1 MRNRRHDL
9 SVSRVIAFQFVREE
23 PARFTALAF
32 DQAAKEAD
40 GGLFIASPLHKDIN
54 GVAILIN
61 RLPEVLMF
69 ALNGDDGFIDV
80 PRITQ
85 AALALLECARLGRT
99 KLQTP
104 LSDTFIRDENAA
116 FSQELFDFTK
126 AETEAMIEPH
136 GVADDFRRETVALVA
151 GLFGVQRATLP
162 KAG

>member
-61 RLPEVLMF
+61 RSPEVLMF

-85 AALALLECARLGRT
+85 AALALLECARIGRAKT
-99 KLQTP
+99 SNTIVGHFH
-104 LSDTFIRDENAA
+104 T
-116 FSQELFDFTK
+116 
-126 AETEAMIEPH
+126 
-136 GVADDFRRETVALVA
+136 
-151 GLFGVQRATLP
+151 
-162 KAG
+162 